1 MKDRFSA
8 FSLFVA
14 SFLALL
20 AGSLGSTSA
29 HATLPLGAAAPDFTT
44 MAALNG
50 SAFDFSLAHT
60 LKKGPVVLYFYPKAF
75 ASECTLEAHAF
86 AEASAQFKA
95 LGATVVGVSGDG
107 IETLKL
113 FSTTECRRKFAVVA
127 DAGARVM
134 RKYDAVRDPVAGVA
148 ERVSYV
154 ISPRGRVLLV
164 YAGLDADGHVQE
176 SLAALKQ
183 WKHRAASAVAPTKTR

>member
-8 FSLFVA
+8 FALFVA
-14 SFLALL
+14 LFLAL
-20 AGSLGSTSA
+20 AGSLGATNS
-29 HATLPLGAAAPDFTT
+29 HATLPPGAAAPDFTT
-44 MAALNG
+44 MAAVG
-50 SAFDFSLAHT
+50 GAAFDFSLASA
-60 LKKGPVVLYFYPKAF
+60 LRKGPVVLYFYPKAF
-75 ASECTLEAHAF
+75 ASECTIEAHAF

-95 LGATVVGVSGDG
+95 LGATVVGVSGDSM
-107 IETLKL
+107 ETLKL
-113 FSTTECRRKFAVVA
+113 FSTTECRRKFAVAA

-134 RKYDAVRDPVAGVA
+134 RKYDVVRDPVAGVA

-154 ISPRGRVLLV
+154 ISPRGRVLHV

-183 WKHRAASAVAPTKTR
+183 WKRRAASAVAAAKTR